1 MVLTLSFVFQCV
13 PAWAK
18 ISATGTFISVSG
30 TVKIKQQ
37 NGGNTLLAK
46 VGSVVKQGER
56 VVTDKDSTAVLQF
69 FDGSQLTVK
78 PQTDFWLSKLKA
90 PSPQDKILKFKMLLG
105 SLLAQ
110 VTKLNSSNSSFEV
123 EAGGVVCGVRGTK
136 FGMDFDPDHH
146 KVTVNV
152 TDGTVWCANGNH
164 IQIFTAGQGGVFLN
178 GNWLPPG
185 PPHKPG
191 DGNESLGDLNNL
203 FLNTILVNHDN
214 TFTDPSIGGDGSLRV
229 TAYVPARENVP

>member
-1 MVLTLSFVFQCV
+1 MALMAGFVFQCV

-18 ISATGTFISVSG
+18 ISATGTFVSVSG
-30 TVKIKQQ
+30 IVKIKQQ

-90 PSPQDKILKFKMLLG
+90 PSSHDKILKFKMMLG

-136 FGMDFDPDHH
+136 FGMTYNPAAQ

-152 TDGTVWCANGNH
+152 TDGTVWCANGKH
-164 IQIFTAGQGGVFLN
+164 IQIFTAGEGGIFLN
-178 GNWLPPG
+178 GHFIPPG
-185 PPHKPG
+185 PPNKPG
-191 DGNESLGDLNNL
+191 ENESLDDFNTQ
-203 FLNTILVNHDN
+203 FLNTVLVNHDN

-229 TAYVPARENVP
+229 TVNVPGREGVN